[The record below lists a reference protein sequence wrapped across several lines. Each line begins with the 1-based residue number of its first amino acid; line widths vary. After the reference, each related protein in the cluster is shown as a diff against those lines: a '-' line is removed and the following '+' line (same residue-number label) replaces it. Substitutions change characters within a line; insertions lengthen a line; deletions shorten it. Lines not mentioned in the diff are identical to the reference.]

1 MNEIIRNDNI
11 RIIEESVNALKQ
23 ENAIK
28 LKEVSDHTIH
38 NASIFQDEDSITI
51 AVLTYALSKILE
63 RGIENRYWFEKK
75 LEFAKIQ
82 LIKQNI
88 EFYRKM
94 IKEIFS
100 QIARIDSKLKIY
112 VQEVIEKAKIKKGAK
127 LYYHGISMARTASV
141 LGITQ
146 WELMNYIGKLEE
158 PRTATANIKGR
169 ISFARKLF
177 KQK

>member
-11 RIIEESVNALKQ
+11 KIIEDSISALRQKDVL
-23 ENAIK
+23 K
-28 LKEVSDHTIH
+28 LKEISDHTIH

-51 AVLTYALSKILE
+51 AVLIYALSKILE
-63 RGIENRYWFEKK
+63 RGFENQSLFEKK
-75 LEFAKIQ
+75 LEFAKLQ

-88 EFYRKM
+88 EFYRKI

-100 QIARIDSKLKIY
+100 EISRIDSQLKIY

-127 LYYHGISMARTASV
+127 LYYHGISIARTASI

-146 WELMNYIGKLEE
+146 WELMNYIGKIEE
-158 PRTATANIKGR
+158 PSLAKTNVSERLKIARR
-169 ISFARKLF
+169 IFR
-177 KQK
+177 